1 MKKLLKNL
9 RENNI
14 VLDLVDGDLRVF
26 ASGSVPDAA
35 LIAEIRE
42 RKGELIQF
50 LSSNHQGNFKESFQL
65 SIPAAPVQDSYPL
78 SSAQRRLWVLSRF
91 GNGNVAYNVQGV
103 FTFEGRLDQQGLSYA
118 FNSLVSRHESL
129 RTVFRQDETGEVRQF
144 IKRPENAGF
153 SIAFRDVRNEADK
166 DAFISALVQREVE
179 TPFDLGAGPL
189 LRVLVCQVD
198 EETHIFSY
206 VMHHIISDGWSMGIL
221 VRELLLFY
229 NSYSDKLPARLEPLR
244 IHYKDYAAWQQE
256 QLSGES
262 LQQHESYWMKQLEG
276 ELPLLELPG
285 VNVRP
290 SVKTYNGGSI
300 TAKIEASAGREL
312 KALTHAQG
320 ATLFMGLLAAVNAL
334 LHRYTGQEDIII
346 GTSIAS
352 REHTDLENQIGFY
365 VNTLALRTKFKG
377 EDSYEELVNNVKDV
391 TVGAYEHQAYPFD
404 ELVNA
409 LNLGRDMSRSP
420 VFDVMVVLQQ
430 VKAPESNGP
439 EGLAHIIVS
448 PYEAGT
454 QTISK
459 FDITFFFT
467 EVDDEIIVNIQ
478 YNRDIFS
485 KNMMEHLAG
494 HLTQLLGAVTLSPG
508 TAVNRIDYISP
519 EEKTLLE
526 KLSQSVVD
534 YPADKTI
541 VQLFEEQVNSTPSQ
555 TAVVFGERSLTYEQL
570 NVKAN
575 KLANYLRNECGVKP
589 DDLVGIML
597 DRSENMIVSLLG
609 ILKSGGAYVAID
621 PENPKAR
628 KEFIINDTA
637 IKALVTQTDYLF
649 DFEYYS
655 GNIFAI
661 DIQLDALE
669 DASTPAVINKPSDL
683 AYVIY
688 TSGSTGPPK
697 GVMIA
702 HQSLVDYSYGI
713 LQRTNMRSC
722 KSFGLVSTIAA
733 DLGNTIIYTSLLIGG
748 ELHVFTSADVTNPAR
763 MLKANLDCIKIV
775 PSHWKALQQHDQLFA
790 PAKCLVFGGEQLT
803 YDVIAL
809 LKKHDATCD
818 VYNHYGPSEATI
830 GKLTRPIDINSVNP
844 AISLGSPFCNSSV
857 YVLDAQR
864 RLLPV
869 GVPGEIYIGG
879 DGLARGYLNNP
890 ELTAEKFVANPFK
903 KGERIY
909 KTGDQ
914 GKWLTDGTIEFIGRK
929 DDQVKIRGYRIE
941 LGEIENAVKTHA
953 SVLAA
958 TVVAKTNAS
967 GEKEVVAYIVP
978 SSSFTKEQ
986 LKSYLNNILPSYM
999 LPAHYV
1005 ELEKLPLTA
1014 NGKINRKALPDPA
1027 GLETGTAYLAPRTIT
1042 EQKLVLLW
1050 QEVLERERVG
1060 VKDNFFELG
1069 GHSLRATRLSTQIH
1083 KEFEVELGLKEL
1095 FETVVLEDQAQ
1106 LIDRASKTS
1115 FNSIQPVAEQA
1126 DYVVSS
1132 SQRRLWVLSQFE
1144 DGNAA
1149 YNVPAV
1155 YVFEGEINRDAFDR
1169 SFRNLL
1175 ERHESLRTVFK
1186 QNENKEVRQHIRSVE
1201 ETGFAVVY
1209 RDVRGEAAQEDLVR
1223 QLVREEFVKKFDLA
1237 TGPLVRINLFQVSDK
1252 KWVLTYVM
1260 HHIIS
1265 DGWSKSI
1272 LINELLSLYNAFAK
1286 GEENPLRPL
1295 RIQYKDYAAWQYEQ
1309 LSGEALE
1316 SHRSFWLQHFEG
1328 TLPVI
1333 DLPSAKTRPA
1343 LKTYSGEAL
1352 SRSVSSQL
1360 SNGIKQIS
1368 QQQGGSLFMG
1378 ILAAVNALFY
1388 RYTGLEDIIIGTP
1401 VAGREHAD
1409 LQDQIG
1415 FYANTLALRTQFSG
1429 QNTYKQLLEK
1439 VKQSTL
1445 GAYEHQIY
1453 PFDTLV
1459 NELRIQRDMSRNPL
1473 FDIQVIVESA
1483 SGNGV
1488 DKKGLSNITV
1498 STYDG
1503 AQTPASVFDLVL
1515 FFVETG
1521 DALLINAVYNNDV
1534 YDKRSI
1540 EQLTVHIEQM
1550 LAAIIA
1556 SPDKAISQ
1564 LEYLQQE
1571 DKQQLLSEFNNTVF
1585 EYAAEQ
1591 TIIDLFKEQVASTPD
1606 AAALTYGNKQIS
1618 YRELDEQSDN
1628 LAVYLRNFYN
1638 LQQEQMVGVML
1649 ERSDKLVIALLA
1661 ILKAGGVYV
1670 PVDPEYPRARKEFII
1685 GDTAIDV
1692 LITQTDYILN
1702 LDYYSGNIFAI
1713 DVELESL
1720 ENVAV
1725 AANEINTQ
1733 QLAYVIYT
1741 SGSTG
1746 QPKGVMIEH
1755 AALSASIQS
1764 QKTIFN
1770 ITPGTRCLQFTSSSF
1785 DVSVFEIFIAL
1796 ASGGSLYIIEEQR
1809 KKDPALLENYIGS
1822 NDIEVASIPPAYLR
1836 LLRVDNIRSLRK
1848 LITGGEAASYE
1859 TVRAFSKEGTY
1870 YNAYGPTESSL
1881 CASVF
1886 ETNAD
1891 TQLTAGNVPIGKPI
1905 PGVEIYVVD
1914 ENTNLVPIGVAGEI
1928 YIGGAGLARGYHNNA
1943 ELTAQKFVANPFRQG
1958 EKMYRTGDT
1967 GRWLP
1972 DGNLEFTGRT
1982 DDQVKVYGYRIE
1994 LGEVEN
2000 AVQSHPQ
2007 VNSAVVV
2014 AKQDKNGDR
2023 QLVAYIVSNEEVRSS
2038 ELLSYL
2044 SKTLPAYML
2053 PAHFVQLDELPL
2065 TSNGKV
2071 DKKKLPDPEGIGV
2084 ESGVE
2089 YVAPRTD
2096 AERKMVKIWEELLG
2110 REQIGIRESFFE
2122 LGGDSI
2128 KILRMTTELKKEL
2141 SLDIPITDIYKN
2153 NTIENILLHASA
2165 NKEQIDARN
2174 RKVKEKETIVK
2185 TEIDALKQRILS
2197 AGILTGT
2204 DNIED
2209 IYPMSDVEKG
2219 MVYESLRNEK
2229 LRIYHDQMVQRKLF
2243 YDFNIERFSLSVKL
2257 MAEKHSILRTAFFL
2271 EEFETEVQVVYKE
2284 IRDVVVYKDLSGMAR
2299 EAQENEVREFMSAEL
2314 NNPFRF
2320 TEAPLWRMNV
2330 YNFGN
2335 NEIVFVFQ
2343 THHAI
2348 IDGWSDASFITEL
2361 HNTYMKLGQ
2370 NASFK
2375 PEALKASYKNFII
2388 QHEIDKRVDEV
2399 KDYWKN
2405 ELSGFTRADLFT
2417 EENDF
2422 KIYSGFLDAANF
2434 KKLER
2439 TAASLN
2445 TTIKVISLSAYLCM
2459 LKVLNYE
2466 NEVLAG
2472 LVTNNRPNCEDG
2484 DKILG
2489 CFLNTIP
2496 FRMQVEG
2503 SESCAQLVTRVHRK
2517 IIELKNYEGLSVLEI
2532 AQALGRQANSGNPF
2546 FDMIFSYVDFHS
2558 YNEIIEDAKPA
2569 EETVDLPPLNVSNYG
2584 RTNTYFDFSV
2594 NVTGGRYSAGLKFTK
2609 KLRAGISPEKVG
2621 QIYFRI
2627 LNYMIEN
2634 ATQPLSKLEVVSENE
2649 REQLLTGFNKTTITY
2664 PRNKSITELFEEQA
2678 AATPD
2683 NIALVFEGQFY
2694 TYRELNE
2701 KANRFAHY
2709 LHANYRVNAGELI
2722 GIMIERSQWP
2732 VVFMLGI
2739 LKIGAAYLPIDPDYP
2754 QERISYMQ
2762 SDSNCK
2768 LVMNAAE
2775 LEKFKIKE
2783 GSYPVRNPRTVAAP
2797 ESLAYVMYTSGSTGG
2812 AKGVLIDNRN
2822 IVRLVKNTNY
2832 VEVKEDDCILSLSNF
2847 VFDGSTFDIYAAL
2860 LNGAKLVI
2868 TRKEVF
2874 LDTDALN
2881 EVIGKNN
2888 VTMFFITTA
2897 LFNTLSDSNID
2908 FEGVKRIFFGGEM
2921 VSVAHVRQFMEKN
2934 RNVELYH
2941 VYGPTE
2947 NTTFSTWYKINY
2959 SDTAAHTIPI
2969 GSAIA
2974 NTKAYVLNVD
2984 NNLSPIGIAGE
2995 ICVSGDGLAR
3005 GYLNQPALTA
3015 EKFVVNPFEEG
3026 ALMYRTGDF
3035 GRWLANGSIE
3045 ILGRKD
3051 DQVKIRGFRIE
3062 LGEIENALQQDE
3074 QVKAAVVVARAGKQG
3089 GKELIAYIV
3098 LHEAHEVPQSV
3109 IRAHLGKA
3117 LPAYMLPDYFVQMAD
3132 LPLTINGKVDKKQLP
3147 EPEEF
3152 DVEPGVEYVAPRNET
3167 EERLAQIWQDILGVE
3182 KIGIKENFFESGG
3195 HSLKAMKLLA
3205 RVHREFNTKLKL
3217 EDMFNNSS
3225 IEEMSKEITRRTWLN
3240 KSKDE
3245 QNSELI
3251 SDQSFIL

>member
-14 VLDLVDGDLRVF
+14 VLDLEDGDLRVF

-35 LIAEIRE
+35 LIAEIKE
-42 RKGELIQF
+42 RKAELIQF
-50 LSSNHQGNFKESFQL
+50 LSSNHQGNFKESFQV
-65 SIPAAPVQDSYPL
+65 SIPAAPVQPSYPL

-118 FNSLVSRHESL
+118 FNNLVSRHESL

-144 IKRPENAGF
+144 IKKPEEAGF
-153 SIAFRDVRNEADK
+153 KITFRDARKQENQQ
-166 DAFISALVQREVE
+166 AFINELVQREAE
-179 TPFDLGAGPL
+179 TPFDLGAGSL
-189 LRVLVCQVD
+189 LRVLVCQV
-198 EETHIFSY
+198 EEEKHVFSY

-262 LQQHESYWMKQLEG
+262 LQQHQSYWLKQLDG
-276 ELPLLELPG
+276 ELPVLELPG

-290 SVKTYNGGSI
+290 SVKTYNGDSI
-300 TAKIEASAGREL
+300 VSKIDASAGREL

-320 ATLFMGLLAAVNAL
+320 STLFMGLLAAVNAL
-334 LHRYTGQEDIII
+334 LYRYTGQEDIII

-365 VNTLALRTKFKG
+365 VNTLALRTKFNG
-377 EDSYEELVNNVKDV
+377 ENSYEELVNNVKDV

-439 EGLAHIIVS
+439 AGLAHIIVS
-448 PYEAGT
+448 PYEAST

-459 FDITFFFT
+459 FDLTFFFT

-478 YNRDIFS
+478 YNRDIYS
-485 KNMMEHLAG
+485 RSMMEQLAG
-494 HLTQLLGAVTLSPG
+494 HLTQLISAVTLSPG
-508 TAVNRIDYISP
+508 TPLNRIDYISS
-519 EEKTLLE
+519 EERTLLE
-526 KLSQSVVD
+526 KFSHSIAE
-534 YPADKTI
+534 YPAHKTI
-541 VQLFEEQVNSTPSQ
+541 VDLFEEQVKRTPLE
-555 TAVVFGERSLTYEQL
+555 TAVAFGEKSLTYEQL
-570 NVKAN
+570 NAKAN
-575 KLANYLRNECGVKP
+575 KLANYLRNECGVGP
-589 DDLVGIML
+589 DDVAGIML
-597 DRSENMIVSLLG
+597 DRSENMIVALLG

-621 PENPKAR
+621 PENPRAR

-649 DFEYYS
+649 DLEYYS

-661 DIQLDALE
+661 DIQMDALE
-669 DASTPAVINKPSDL
+669 DASTPVAINKPADL

-688 TSGSTGPPK
+688 TSGSTGQPK

-713 LQRTNMRSC
+713 LQRTNMRDC

-748 ELHVFTSADVTNPAR
+748 ELHVFTSADVTNAAR
-763 MLKANLDCIKIV
+763 MMKADLDCIKIV
-775 PSHWKALQQHDQLFA
+775 PSHWKALQQENELFA

-809 LKKHDATCD
+809 LKKHNAGCN

-830 GKLTRPIDINSVNP
+830 GKLTRPIDINAANP
-844 AISLGSPFCNSSV
+844 VISLGSPFCNSTL

-890 ELTAEKFVANPFK
+890 ALTAEKFVADPFK
-903 KGERIY
+903 NGARLY

-914 GKWLTDGTIEFIGRK
+914 GKWLPDGTIEFIGRK

-941 LGEIENAVKTHA
+941 LGEIESALKAHA
-953 SVLAA
+953 SVQAA
-958 TVVAKTNAS
+958 TVAAKTNGA

-978 SSSFTKEQ
+978 APSFSKDE

-999 LPAHYV
+999 LPAHFV

-1027 GLETGTAYLAPRTIT
+1027 GLETGTAYLAPRTVT
-1042 EQKLVLLW
+1042 EHKLVALW
-1050 QEVLERERVG
+1050 QEVLGRERVG

-1106 LIDRASKTS
+1106 LIDNAAKTS
-1115 FNSIQPVAEQA
+1115 FNSIQPVKEQA
-1126 DYVVSS
+1126 DYVLSS

-1155 YVFEGEINRDAFDR
+1155 YVFEGELDRAAFER
-1169 SFRNLL
+1169 SFKALL
-1175 ERHESLRTVFK
+1175 QRHESLRTVFK
-1186 QNENKEVRQHIRSVE
+1186 QNDNKEVRQHIKSVDE
-1201 ETGFAVVY
+1201 IGFVIGY
-1209 RDVRGEAAQEDLVR
+1209 RDVRDENAQDELVR
-1223 QLVREEFVKKFDLA
+1223 ELVHEEFVKKFDLA
-1237 TGPLVRINLFQVSDK
+1237 TGPLVRINLFQVEDK

-1272 LINELLSLYNAFAK
+1272 LINELLSLYNSFVK

-1295 RIQYKDYAAWQYEQ
+1295 RIQYKDYAAWQHGQ
-1309 LSGEALE
+1309 LSGELLE
-1316 SHRSFWLQHFEG
+1316 AHRSFWLQHFEG
-1328 TLPVI
+1328 TLPVVG
-1333 DLPSAKTRPA
+1333 LPSAKTRPA

-1352 SRSVSSQL
+1352 SRRVDRQL
-1360 SNGIKQIS
+1360 STGIKQIS

-1388 RYTGLEDIIIGTP
+1388 RYTGLDDIILGTP

-1429 QNTYKQLLEK
+1429 QHTYRQLLGK

-1459 NELRIQRDMSRNPL
+1459 NELNIQRDMSRNPL

-1483 SGNGV
+1483 V
-1488 DKKGLSNITV
+1488 DNIAGEKGLSNITV

-1515 FFVETG
+1515 FFVETA

-1556 SPDKAISQ
+1556 SPDEAIGK
-1564 LEYLQQE
+1564 LEYLQEQ
-1571 DKQQLLSEFNNTVF
+1571 DKHKLLSEFNSNAF
-1585 EYAAEQ
+1585 EYAAGS
-1591 TIIDLFKEQVASTPD
+1591 TIIDLFKQQAEARPD
-1606 AAALTYGNKQIS
+1606 ATALTYGSSQLS

-1628 LAVYLRNFYN
+1628 LAAYLRKTYN

-1649 ERSDKLVIALLA
+1649 ERSEKLVVALLA

-1685 GDTAIDV
+1685 GDTAIEI
-1692 LITQTDYILN
+1692 LITQTEYIFE
-1702 LDYYSGNIFAI
+1702 LDYYSKNIFAI
-1713 DVELESL
+1713 DVELDDLKAE
-1720 ENVAV
+1720 ENVS
-1725 AANEINTQ
+1725 AASPQ

-1764 QKTIFN
+1764 QRTIFN
-1770 ITPGTRCLQFTSSSF
+1770 IAPGTRCLQFTSSSF

-1809 KKDPALLENYIGS
+1809 KKDPALLENYISS
-1822 NDIEVASIPPAYLR
+1822 NNIEVASIPPAYLR

-1886 ETNAD
+1886 ETNAH
-1891 TQLTAGNVPIGKPI
+1891 TQFVSGSVPIGKPI

-1914 ENTNLVPIGVAGEI
+1914 ENANLVAIGVAGEI
-1928 YIGGAGLARGYHNNA
+1928 YIGGVGLARGYHNNA
-1943 ELTAQKFVANPFRQG
+1943 GLSAEKFVANPFRKG

-1972 DGNLEFTGRT
+1972 DGNLEFTGRV
-1982 DDQVKVYGYRIE
+1982 DDQVKVHGYRIE
-1994 LGEVEN
+1994 PGEVEK
-2000 AVQSHPQ
+2000 AVQSHPE
-2007 VNSAVVV
+2007 VTSAVVV

-2023 QLVAYIVSNEEVRSS
+2023 QLVAYIVGNDEVKSS
-2038 ELLSYL
+2038 DLLSYL

-2053 PAHFVQLDELPL
+2053 PAHFVQLEELPL

-2071 DKKKLPDPEGIGV
+2071 DKKKLPDPEGIGM

-2110 REQIGIRESFFE
+2110 RENIGIRESFFE

-2128 KILRMTTELKKEL
+2128 KILRMTTELKKDL
-2141 SLDIPITDIYKN
+2141 GLDIPITDIYKN
-2153 NTIENILLHASA
+2153 NTIENILLHASV
-2165 NKEQIDARN
+2165 NKQQIDERN

-2185 TEIDALKQRILS
+2185 AEIEALKQRILLS
-2197 AGILTGT
+2197 GILSDT

-2229 LRIYHDQMVQRKLF
+2229 LCIYHDQMVQRKLF
-2243 YDFNIERFSLSVKL
+2243 DGFDIEKFRLAVKL
-2257 MAEKHSILRTAFFL
+2257 IAQKHSILRTAFLL

-2284 IRDVVVYKDLSGMAR
+2284 IGDVVFYKDLTGVQR
-2299 EAQENEVREFMSAEL
+2299 EEQEREVRDFMKGEL

-2320 TEAPLWRMNV
+2320 AQAPLWRMNI

-2361 HNTYMKLGQ
+2361 HNTYLKLVQ
-2370 NASFK
+2370 DASFK
-2375 PEALKASYKNFII
+2375 PELLKASYKDFII

-2399 KDYWKN
+2399 KDFWKN
-2405 ELSGFTRADLFT
+2405 ELAGFTRADLFT
-2417 EENDF
+2417 SENDF
-2422 KIYSGFLDAANF
+2422 KIYSQFLDAATY
-2434 KKLER
+2434 KKLEK

-2496 FRMQVEG
+2496 LRMQVDGNET
-2503 SESCAQLVTRVHRK
+2503 CAQLVTRVHRK

-2532 AQALGRQANSGNPF
+2532 AQALGSQANSGNPF

-2569 EETVDLPPLNVSNYG
+2569 EKVVDLPPLNVSNYG

-2609 KLRAGISPEKVG
+2609 KLRAGISAEKAG
-2621 QIYFRI
+2621 QLYFRI
-2627 LNYMIEN
+2627 LNYIVDK
-2634 ATQPLSKLEVVSENE
+2634 TSQPLRGLEVVSENE
-2649 REQLLTGFNKTTITY
+2649 RQQLLTGFNNTTIAY
-2664 PRNKSITELFEEQA
+2664 PRNKSIVQLFEEQV
-2678 AATPD
+2678 AATPG
-2683 NIALVFEGQFY
+2683 NIALVFEGKFY
-2694 TYRELNE
+2694 TYSQINE

-2709 LHANYRVNAGELI
+2709 LRANYRVNAGDLV
-2722 GIMIERSQWP
+2722 GVMIERSQWP
-2732 VVFMLGI
+2732 VIFMLGI
-2739 LKIGAAYLPIDPDYP
+2739 LKTGAAYVPIDPDYP
-2754 QERISYMQ
+2754 QDRVSYML

-2768 LVMNAAE
+2768 LVISNAD
-2775 LEKFKIKE
+2775 LEKFRNKE
-2783 GSYPVRNPRTVAAP
+2783 ESYPVSNPRITSTP

-2812 AKGVLIDNRN
+2812 AKGVLIDHRN

-2847 VFDGSTFDIYAAL
+2847 VFDGSTFDIYAAF
-2860 LNGAKLVI
+2860 LNGAKLVV

-2874 LDTDALN
+2874 FDTDALN

-2897 LFNTLSDSNID
+2897 LFNTLSDSNIS
-2908 FEGVKRIFFGGEM
+2908 FAGVKRIFFGGEM
-2921 VSVAHVRQFMEKN
+2921 VSVPHVRQFMEKN
-2934 RNVELYH
+2934 SHVDLYH

-2947 NTTFSTWYKINY
+2947 NTTFSTWHKINAA
-2959 SDTAAHTIPI
+2959 DTASHTIPI

-2974 NTKAYVLNVD
+2974 NTKVYVLNAD
-2984 NNLSPIGIAGE
+2984 NNLSPIGIPGE
-2995 ICVSGDGLAR
+2995 ICVSGDGLAK
-3005 GYLNQPALTA
+3005 GYLNQPGLTA
-3015 EKFVVNPFEEG
+3015 EKFVANPFEEG

-3035 GRWLANGSIE
+3035 GRWLPGGAIE

-3062 LGEIENALQQDE
+3062 LGEIEAALQKDE
-3074 QVKAAVVVARAGKQG
+3074 QVKAAVVIARAGRQG
-3089 GKELIAYIV
+3089 GKELIAYVVINDT
-3098 LHEAHEVPQSV
+3098 EETSSK
-3109 IRAHLGKA
+3109 IRARLAKA
-3117 LPAYMLPDYFVQMAD
+3117 LPAYMLPDYFVQMQE

-3147 EPEEF
+3147 QPEELA
-3152 DVEPGVEYVAPRNET
+3152 VESGVEYVAPQNET
-3167 EERLAQIWQDILGVE
+3167 EERLATIWQDILGVE
-3182 KIGIKENFFESGG
+3182 KIGIKENFFECGG

-3205 RVHREFNTKLKL
+3205 RVHREFNVKLKL

-3225 IEEMSKEITRRTWLN
+3225 IEEMSKELIRRTWVN
-3240 KSKDE
+3240 KGRQE
-3245 QNSELI
+3245 QGSELI
-3251 SDQSFIL
+3251 SDESFIL